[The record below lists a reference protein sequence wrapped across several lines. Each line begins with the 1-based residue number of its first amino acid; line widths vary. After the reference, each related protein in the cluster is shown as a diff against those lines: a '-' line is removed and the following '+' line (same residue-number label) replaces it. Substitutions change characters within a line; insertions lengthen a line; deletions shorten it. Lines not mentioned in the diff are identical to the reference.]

1 MFITF
6 NVFKALWGND
16 MKYNVRKITN
26 DKCEIKLVPDGN
38 IDKLLLS
45 IKDENEKAL
54 KADTFEYHY
63 QRAVTFKFGPKAHLL
78 GITEINYPSEVIA
91 DYVLEG
97 GSIGDF

>member
-1 MFITF
+1 
-6 NVFKALWGND
+6 
-16 MKYNVRKITN
+16 MKYDVRKITK
-26 DKCEIKLVPDGN
+26 DKCEIRLMPDSN
-38 IDKLLLS
+38 TDKLLLL
-45 IKDENEKAL
+45 IKDENDKAV

-97 GSIGDF
+97 SSIGGF